1 MTVLLFESINRPRL
15 QKRLSFE
22 LLMFCI
28 FAEYLILDNF
38 TAELKLQKPFDRE
51 KQKPNP
57 VPLKITCFVRNKTSD
72 FTHRC
77 NHTVQIRIMD
87 VDDNAPYL
95 VKNGERVNHITGLT
109 FAPKDR
115 VRQIHTECQ
124 RWRFEF
130 PHWLILVPFTL
141 TVSISIHASVGA
153 REWVWDHL

>member
-72 FTHRC
+72 FTHQC

-95 VKNGERVNHITGLT
+95 EKNGETVSHITGLT
-109 FAPKDR
+109 FAPQDR
-115 VRQIHTECQ
+115 VR
-124 RWRFEF
+124 
-130 PHWLILVPFTL
+130 
-141 TVSISIHASVGA
+141 
-153 REWVWDHL
+153 